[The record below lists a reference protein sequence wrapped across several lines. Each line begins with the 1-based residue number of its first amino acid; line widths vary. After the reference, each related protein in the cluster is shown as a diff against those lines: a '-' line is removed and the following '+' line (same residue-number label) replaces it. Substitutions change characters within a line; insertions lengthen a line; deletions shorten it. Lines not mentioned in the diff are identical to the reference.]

1 MKYVFLIALFFVSSC
16 ARNPATD
23 NYDFVIMDQD
33 DEYELGRALRKN
45 ISNSKIYKDRELQDY
60 LSSLAINVYNEGER
74 IGQDFNFY
82 FLNSDIPNAFA
93 TPGYMFLNRGV
104 MPFLHDE
111 ASLMGVM
118 AHEAAHINARHIV
131 QSHSDNFLVRWL
143 LNSVQAGGFAIN
155 NKSANTLHGLSMY
168 AHSRDHEYEADYLAL
183 RYLNGLS
190 VPAENSMLAYKSFA
204 KLRQLNS
211 DLINLNSY
219 NATKEKPYFYRTH
232 PEGEA
237 RAKKIADLTS
247 VSLSDIEYYNQ
258 SKYYNMI
265 DGLEYGY
272 YGSQS
277 KSSLI
282 SSESNIIKSSKSGVY
297 GFKNTAYFKNYGLK
311 MLMPSSYQARIMG
324 SDPIGYDYKKGI
336 NVSVLQISDD
346 KTIDGLDV
354 FADLIKLTPSEK
366 KRLSSDVS
374 IQNSSLNK
382 NLQKITQNL
391 KLKEQLFSYADYD
404 NMFKRLFNIDSMYY
418 YIYIKQL
425 NKLDENA
432 EHKDLF
438 NNFRVIVLSSN
449 SKKSFD
455 ESMLNDILFIK
466 DNLVE
471 LSAEQKAKIKPLVIK
486 TIQADNA
493 AFIRDIAENN
503 TPYIHFNQEW
513 FKLINGIYNEYD
525 TQIKSNQWLK
535 LIPNSN
541 KDI

>member
-1 MKYVFLIALFFVSSC
+1 
-16 ARNPATD
+16 
-23 NYDFVIMDQD
+23 
-33 DEYELGRALRKN
+33 
-45 ISNSKIYKDRELQDY
+45 
-60 LSSLAINVYNEGER
+60 
-74 IGQDFNFY
+74 
-82 FLNSDIPNAFA
+82 
-93 TPGYMFLNRGV
+93 
-104 MPFLHDE
+104 
-111 ASLMGVM
+111 
-118 AHEAAHINARHIV
+118 
-131 QSHSDNFLVRWL
+131 
-143 LNSVQAGGFAIN
+143 
-155 NKSANTLHGLSMY
+155 
-168 AHSRDHEYEADYLAL
+168 
-183 RYLNGLS
+183 
-190 VPAENSMLAYKSFA
+190 
-204 KLRQLNS
+204 
-211 DLINLNSY
+211 
-219 NATKEKPYFYRTH
+219 
-232 PEGEA
+232 
-237 RAKKIADLTS
+237 
-247 VSLSDIEYYNQ
+247 
-258 SKYYNMI
+258 MI

-277 KSSLI
+277 KNSLI
-282 SSESNIIKSSKSGVY
+282 PSESNIIKSSKSGVY

-324 SDPIGYDYKKGI
+324 SDPIGYDYEKGI
-336 NVSVLQISDD
+336 KVSVLQISDD

-391 KLKEQLFSYADYD
+391 KPKEQLFSYADYD